1 MTRGLRRGGLA
12 SGGAFVG
19 LLGVVLFLIL
29 VAGQAQQCGGAGSPT
44 APPAGTQTEAQVVRY
59 LESQGFSPFAAAG
72 IVGNLQQESTLNP
85 LQSGGGLAQWSPSWY
100 AQMSAWVAAHGLSP
114 TSMAGQLEYLVF
126 DLHASYPQL
135 VSELGSA
142 TSPGEAAT
150 MFETTYELCS
160 GYVAYMVVT
169 PGSLCNDPARRQYAL
184 AALNAAGGSS
194 PGGTAVQV
202 SLGGGGGACC
212 PATPTSGQPGAQPV
226 CAQEVS
232 FSGKDPI
239 PGFTPGRDDAGVDA
253 CATPGMPI
261 YAPATS
267 VLIQPV
273 LQNWYAGQPLM
284 LFKFVPPL
292 AGTYQGDE
300 YWYVAEQI
308 TPVSEQVGAVFQAG
322 QPVAHYASSGT
333 CIEIGWGSPTTN
345 MRALEPQYAQVS
357 AGQLTPGA
365 EAFKRFFGI
374 PWAGQSP

>member
-1 MTRGLRRGGLA
+1 MA
-12 SGGAFVG
+12 SGARWGATAVG
-19 LLGVVLFLIL
+19 AAFFALLGVVLCLIL
-29 VAGQAQQCGGAGSPT
+29 VAGQAQQCGAGSPT

-59 LESQGFSPFAAAG
+59 LESQGFSAFGAAG

-85 LQSGGGLAQWSPSWY
+85 AESGGGLAQWSPSWY

-142 TSPGEAAT
+142 SSPGEAAT

-160 GYVAYMVVT
+160 GYVAYMVVI
-169 PGSLCNDPARRQYAL
+169 PGSLCNDPARRQYAV

-194 PGGTAVQV
+194 VGGTAVQV

-212 PATPTSGQPGAQPV
+212 PAAPAAGQATSQAG
-226 CAQEVS
+226 CAQDVS

-273 LQNWYAGQPLM
+273 LQNWYAGQPFM
-284 LFKFVPPL
+284 LLKFVPPL
-292 AGTYQGDE
+292 AGTYQADQ

-308 TPVSEQVGAVFQAG
+308 TPVTEQVGAVFQAG
-322 QPVAHYASSGT
+322 QPVAHFASSGT
-333 CIEIGWGSPTTN
+333 CIEIGWGSPTTD
-345 MRALEPQYAQVS
+345 MRALEPQYAHPS